1 MRADDKGRLPAF
13 HAGEVMLQEKAGLAE
28 RMAEL
33 GSRVVRRFMPD
44 QHREFF
50 AQLPYLIVGA
60 LDQNQQPWATVLSD
74 ADSFIYSP
82 DPVTLEIAAL
92 PAAHDPL
99 AGRLL
104 PGAPV
109 GLLGFQAHT
118 RRRNR
123 ANGIVVASNAQGFAV
138 HIDESFGNCPKYI
151 QAREATPVVVTA
163 EAQAS
168 SNLRLDEAAQRLV
181 SRADT
186 FFIASAHPD
195 AASDTHE
202 QPGYG
207 VDVSHR
213 GGKSGFVKL
222 ETLEDGRER
231 LLVPDFA
238 GNFFFNT
245 FGNIALNPRVGLLF
259 IDYTTHDLLHI
270 AGHAELILD
279 GPVVD
284 AYAGAERLLSITVD
298 QAILRRNALPLAWS
312 TAETSPFLEHTGHW

>member
-1 MRADDKGRLPAF
+1 MSADDRKLLPAF
-13 HAGEVMLQEKAGLAE
+13 HAGEVMLQEKSGLAE

-33 GSRVVRRFMPD
+33 GTRVIRRFMPD

-50 AQLPYLIVGA
+50 TQLPYLIVGA
-60 LDQNQQPWATVLSD
+60 LDQDQQPWATVLSD
-74 ADSFIYSP
+74 ADSFVYSP
-82 DPVTLEIAAL
+82 DPITLEIAAL

-123 ANGIVVASNAQGFAV
+123 ANGTVVASNEQGIAV
-138 HIDESFGNCPKYI
+138 HIAESFGNCPKYI
-151 QAREATPVVVTA
+151 QAREAKPTA
-163 EAQAS
+163 IGPEGVS
-168 SNLRLDEAAQRLV
+168 VHTSNLDETMHALV
-181 SRADT
+181 ANADT

-195 AASDTHE
+195 AASDTNE

-213 GGKSGFVKL
+213 GGKPGFVKI
-222 ETLEDGRER
+222 TRTADGNDR

-245 FGNIALNPRVGLLF
+245 FGNIVLNPRVGLLF
-259 IDYTTHDLLHI
+259 IDHAEHRLLHL
-270 AGHAELILD
+270 AGRAELILD
-279 GPVVD
+279 GPEVD
-284 AYAGAERLLSITVD
+284 IYEGAERLLAITID
-298 QAILRRNALPLAWS
+298 RAILRNNALALDWS
-312 TAETSPFLEHTGHW
+312 KAEISPFLEHTGQW

>member
-1 MRADDKGRLPAF
+1 MRADDMKLLPAF
-13 HAGEVMLQEKAGLAE
+13 HAGEVMLQEKSGLAE

-33 GSRVVRRFMPD
+33 GTRVIRRFMPD

-50 AQLPYLIVGA
+50 TQLPYLIVGA
-60 LDQNQQPWATVLSD
+60 LDHEQQPWATILSESE
-74 ADSFIYSP
+74 SFVYSP
-82 DPVTLEIAAL
+82 DPITLEIAAQ
-92 PAAHDPL
+92 PSAHDPL

-123 ANGIVVASNAQGFAV
+123 ANGTVVASNEQGFAV

-151 QAREATPVVVTA
+151 QAREATPVAVDA
-163 EAQAS
+163 EAHANAS
-168 SNLRLDEAAQRLV
+168 PRLDEVARQLV
-181 SRADT
+181 AGADT
-186 FFIASAHPD
+186 FFIASAHPN
-195 AASDTHE
+195 AGE
-202 QPGYG
+202 QDGYG

-213 GGKSGFVKL
+213 GGKPGFVKI
-222 ETLEDGRER
+222 ETLADGRER

-259 IDYTTHDLLHI
+259 IDYDTHDLLHV

-279 GPVVD
+279 GPAID

-298 QAILRRNALPLAWS
+298 QAILRRNALPLDWS
-312 TAETSPFLEHTGHW
+312 EAETSPFLEQTGQW

>member
-1 MRADDKGRLPAF
+1 MRADDHKRLPAF
-13 HAGEVMLQEKAGLAE
+13 HRGEVMLQEKAGRAE

-50 AQLPYLIVGA
+50 TQLPYLIVGA
-60 LDQNQQPWATVLSD
+60 LDHHRQPWATILGSAPD
-74 ADSFIYSP
+74 FIDSP
-82 DPVTLEIAAL
+82 DPRTLEIAAL
-92 PAAHDPL
+92 PATHDPL

-109 GLLGFQAHT
+109 GLLGFEAHT

-123 ANGIVVASNAQGFAV
+123 ANGSVIASNAHGFAV

-151 QAREATPVVVTA
+151 QAREASPVAIGA
-163 EAQAS
+163 EGGAQTEA
-168 SNLRLDEAAQRLV
+168 RLGEAARQLV
-181 SRADT
+181 ANADT
-186 FFIASAHPD
+186 FFIASAHPEAD
-195 AASDTHE
+195 HG
-202 QPGYG
+202 PGYG

-213 GGKSGFVKL
+213 GGKPGFIKL
-222 ETLEDGRER
+222 ETLTDGRSR

-259 IDYTTHDLLHI
+259 IDYAGHDLLHV

-279 GPVVD
+279 GPEVD
-284 AYAGAERLLSITVD
+284 AYAGAERLLGISVD
-298 QAILRRNALPLAWS
+298 HAILRRNALPLTWS
-312 TAETSPFLEHTGHW
+312 AAEISPFLAHTGEW

>member
-1 MRADDKGRLPAF
+1 MHTDDRKPLPAF
-13 HAGEVMLQEKAGLAE
+13 HSGEVMLQEKSGLAE

-33 GSRVVRRFMPD
+33 GTRVVRRFMPD

-50 AQLPYLIVGA
+50 TQLPYLIVGA
-60 LDQNQQPWATVLSD
+60 LDQNQQPWATILSD

-99 AGRLL
+99 AGRLR

-109 GLLGFQAHT
+109 GILGLQAHT

-123 ANGIVVASNAQGFAV
+123 ANGIVVASNEEGFAV

-151 QAREATPVVVTA
+151 QAREATPVAVDA
-163 EAQAS
+163 EAHAEA
-168 SNLRLDEAAQRLV
+168 RPHLDDVSRQLV
-181 SRADT
+181 SGADT

-195 AASDTHE
+195 AGQDT
-202 QPGYG
+202 GYG

-222 ETLEDGRER
+222 ETLEDDCER
-231 LLVPDFA
+231 LLIPDFA

-245 FGNIALNPRVGLLF
+245 FGNIALNPKVGLLF
-259 IDYTTHDLLHI
+259 IDYASHDLLHI

-279 GPVVD
+279 GPAID

-312 TAETSPFLEHTGHW
+312 KAETSPFLEQTGQW

>member
-1 MRADDKGRLPAF
+1 MRADDHKRLPAF
-13 HAGEVMLQEKAGLAE
+13 HRGEVMLQEKAGRAE

-33 GSRVVRRFMPD
+33 GSRVVRRFMPE

-50 AQLPYLIVGA
+50 TQLPYLIVGA
-60 LDQNQQPWATVLSD
+60 LDQQRQPWATILGS
-74 ADSFIYSP
+74 APHFIDSP
-82 DPVTLEIAAL
+82 DPLSLEVAAL
-92 PAAHDPL
+92 PAAQDPL

-109 GLLGFQAHT
+109 GLLGFEAHT

-123 ANGIVVASNAQGFAV
+123 ANGSVIASNAHGFAV

-151 QAREATPVVVTA
+151 QAREASPVAIDAEGGAHA
-163 EAQAS
+163 EA
-168 SNLRLDEAAQRLV
+168 RLGAAARQLV
-181 SRADT
+181 ANADT
-186 FFIASAHPD
+186 FFIASAHPE
-195 AASDTHE
+195 AGHG
-202 QPGYG
+202 PGYG

-213 GGKSGFVKL
+213 GGKPGFIKL
-222 ETLEDGRER
+222 ETRADGRSR

-259 IDYTTHDLLHI
+259 IDYAGHDLLHV

-279 GPVVD
+279 GPEVD
-284 AYAGAERLLSITVD
+284 AYAGAERLLGISVD

-312 TAETSPFLEHTGHW
+312 AAEISPFLAHTGEW